1 MQTKIILY
9 VRVSSTDQNTARQV
23 DALKIWA
30 RYADPEQIEVVEEK
44 ISGAVSV
51 SDRVLGQVLQ
61 RDDIKQIV
69 VQSLDRL
76 GRDAIDLLTTIK
88 DLTAR
93 GICLTVT
100 DIGQDSILP
109 NGSPNFAFILI
120 SQILSS
126 LAEMER
132 LKIKKLQKQGIDI
145 AKKEGKYKGRQQGT
159 TQTDEQFLAK
169 HEDIRQGLLLNDT
182 LRNIAEM
189 TGKSL
194 GTVQKVKKILSQ
206 HPEE

>member
-1 MQTKIILY
+1 MQKKIILY

-30 RYADPEQIEVVEEK
+30 RNADPQDLEIVEEK

-51 SDRVLGQVLQ
+51 SDRLIGEVLE

-88 DLTAR
+88 DLTQR

-109 NGSPNFAFILI
+109 NGSPNFAFTLI

-132 LKIKKLQKQGIDI
+132 ARLKERQRQGIKI
-145 AKKEGKYKGRQQGT
+145 AKEKGMYKGRQAGT
-159 TQTDEQFLAK
+159 NETDAQFLMK
-169 HEDIRQGLLLNDT
+169 HAHVVIALEEGQT
-182 LRNIAEM
+182 LRETAQATNR
-189 TGKSL
+189 SL

-206 HPEE
+206 SSN

>member
-1 MQTKIILY
+1 MQKKIILY
-9 VRVSSTDQNTARQV
+9 VRVSSPDQNTARQV

-30 RYADPEQIEVVEEK
+30 RNADPQDLEIIEEK
-44 ISGAVSV
+44 ISGALSV
-51 SDRVLGQVLQ
+51 SDRLIGEVLKRQ
-61 RDDIKQIV
+61 DIKQIV

-88 DLTAR
+88 DLTER

-109 NGSPNFAFILI
+109 NGSPNFAFTLI

-132 LKIKKLQKQGIDI
+132 ARLKERQRQGIKI
-145 AKKEGKYKGRQQGT
+145 AKEKGMYKGRQAGT
-159 TQTDEQFLAK
+159 NETDAKFLMK
-169 HEDIRQGLLLNDT
+169 HAHVVIALEEGQT
-182 LRNIAEM
+182 LRETAEA
-189 TGKSL
+189 TNRSL

-206 HPEE
+206 SSN